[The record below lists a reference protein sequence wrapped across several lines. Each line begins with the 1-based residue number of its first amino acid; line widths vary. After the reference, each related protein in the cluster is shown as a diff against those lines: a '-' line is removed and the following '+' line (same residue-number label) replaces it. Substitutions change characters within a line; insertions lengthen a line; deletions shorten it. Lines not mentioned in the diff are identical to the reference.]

1 MTAIKFISLSSAAA
15 CAVLIAGCGGG
26 SDGTINSTAR
36 QACESIGGTNV
47 PGVGFVF
54 ATPVSAEGEV
64 PNFCK
69 ISGSLV
75 SGKVNFELR
84 LPEVWNGKLHYGG
97 GGGYNGA
104 IPGVSETI
112 LVALKQGYA
121 TVSSDSGHQ
130 ASVFDASFALNDPQ
144 AAQLFGSQSVPT
156 VMAAAQS
163 LLRTAYN
170 TAPTRSYFEGC
181 SNGGREALMSAQRN
195 PSLFDGIIAR
205 APAYNWA
212 GLMGAFNLNSK
223 ALAAP
228 GGQFSNAKVQLLAS
242 AVRNACDGLD
252 GINDGVV
259 SNQPACSAV
268 FDATP
273 LRCAGGGDTGN
284 SCLSDAQLGVVASWV
299 SPAVFAGGYRNAGW
313 NLTGSEDDAGA
324 WPLWETGN
332 GNLGSAL
339 QFLFLDTTVKNYLAR
354 DPAANSL
361 LYSPY
366 DRDPAALKAMAALND
381 ATSTDLRPFNGRG
394 AKLILWHG
402 GNDAALSVNAT
413 SEYYAGVVSAVG
425 GQGAADGFVRY
436 YVAPGV
442 NHCSGGPGAD
452 SVDLLTALDNWV
464 TKGSA
469 PETLT
474 AQKLATDGSTEL
486 ARPLCRHPQYPR
498 YTGPANNAAAAKLA
512 ANYVCT
518 AP

>member
-1 MTAIKFISLSSAAA
+1 MIDLKPIALGAATA
-15 CAVLIAGCGGG
+15 CAVLLVGCGGG
-26 SDGTINSTAR
+26 SGGNVNSTAR

-47 PGVGFVF
+47 PGVGYVF
-54 ATPVSAEGEV
+54 ATPVDAEGAV

-69 ISGSLV
+69 ISGTL
-75 SGKVNFELR
+75 SGKLNFELR

-104 IPGVSETI
+104 IPGVSENI
-112 LVALKQGYA
+112 LAALKQGYA

-130 ASVFDASFALNDPQ
+130 GSALDASFALNDPQ

-156 VMAAAQS
+156 VMSAAQA

-170 TAPTRSYFEGC
+170 AGPTRSYFEGC

-195 PSLFDGIIAR
+195 PTLFDGIIAR
-205 APAYNWA
+205 APAYNWT
-212 GLMGAFNLNSK
+212 GLMGAFNRTAK

-228 GGQFSNAKVQLLAS
+228 GGQFSNAKLALLAG

-252 GINDGVV
+252 GVNDGVV
-259 SNQPACSAV
+259 SNQAACSAT
-268 FDATP
+268 FDAAA
-273 LRCAGGGDTGN
+273 LRCPGGVEAGN

-313 NLTGSEDDAGA
+313 NLTGNEDDAGA
-324 WPLWETGN
+324 WPVWETGN
-332 GNLGSAL
+332 GKLGSAL
-339 QFLFLDTTVKNYLAR
+339 QFLFQDTTVKNYLAL

-366 DRDPAALKAMAALND
+366 DRNPAALNAMAALND

-402 GNDAALSVNAT
+402 GSDAALSVNST

-425 GQGAADGFVRY
+425 GQGPADTFVRY

-442 NHCSGGPGAD
+442 NHCTGGPGAD
-452 SVDLLTALDNWV
+452 STDLLTALDAWV
-464 TKGSA
+464 TKGTA

-486 ARPLCRHPQYPR
+486 ARPLCRYPLFPR
-498 YTGPANNAAAAKLA
+498 YSGPANNPAAARLA
-512 ANYVCT
+512 TNFVCSV
-518 AP
+518 P

>member
-1 MTAIKFISLSSAAA
+1 MIDLKPIALGAATA
-15 CAVLIAGCGGG
+15 CAALLVGCGGG
-26 SDGTINSTAR
+26 SGGNMNSTAR

-47 PGVGFVF
+47 PGVGYVF
-54 ATPVSAEGEV
+54 ATPVDAEGPV

-69 ISGSLV
+69 ISGTL
-75 SGKVNFELR
+75 SGKLNFELR

-104 IPGVSETI
+104 IPGVSENI
-112 LVALKQGYA
+112 LIALKRGYA

-130 ASVFDASFALNDPQ
+130 GSVFDASFALNDPQ
-144 AAQLFGSQSVPT
+144 AAQWFGSQSVPA

-170 TAPTRSYFEGC
+170 AAPTRSYFEGC

-195 PSLFDGIIAR
+195 PTLFDGIIAR

-212 GLMGAFNLNSK
+212 GLMGAFNRTSK

-228 GGQFSNAKVQLLAS
+228 GGQFSNAKIQLLAG

-259 SNQPACSAV
+259 SNQAACSAAV
-268 FDATP
+268 FDASA
-273 LRCAGGGDTGN
+273 LRCAGGGDAGD
-284 SCLSDAQLGVVASWV
+284 SCLSDAQLGVVGSWV

-313 NLTGSEDDAGA
+313 NLTGNEDDEGA

-332 GNLGSAL
+332 GKLGNAL
-339 QFLFLDTTVKNYLAR
+339 QFLFQDTTVKNYLAR

-361 LYSPY
+361 TYSPY
-366 DRDPAALKAMAALND
+366 DRNPAALKAMAELND
-381 ATSTDLRPFNGRG
+381 ATSTDLRPFNNRG
-394 AKLILWHG
+394 AQLILWHG
-402 GNDAALSVNAT
+402 GNDAALSVNST

-425 GQGAADGFVRY
+425 GQASADAFVRY

-442 NHCSGGPGAD
+442 NHCTGGLGAD
-452 SVDLLTALDNWV
+452 STDLLGALDAWV
-464 TKGSA
+464 TKGTP

-486 ARPLCRHPQYPR
+486 TRPLCRHPLYPR

-512 ANYVCT
+512 ANYVC
-518 AP
+518 AAS